1 MVFPLT
7 LCYKVQEYT
16 GITIKCYQCEK
27 PRLVYAKTKA
37 SPQTIKLFKRET
49 NNLLYTCGT
58 SINEL
63 VCQPEKFDFHVRAN
77 FNCQIPVEALYYS
90 ASFQDCCCHYGSTQR
105 LQTSKEAYPICT
117 TCLTVHERKA
127 VPKRKVPKNKKQ

>member
-1 MVFPLT
+1 M
-7 LCYKVQEYT
+7 Q
-16 GITIKCYQCEK
+16 K

-49 NNLLYTCGT
+49 NDLLYTCGT

-77 FNCQIPVEALYYS
+77 FNCQIPVEALNYS
-90 ASFQDCCCHYGSTQR
+90 ASFHDCLSHRGSSR
-105 LQTSKEAYPICT
+105 SL
-117 TCLTVHERKA
+117 
-127 VPKRKVPKNKKQ
+127 